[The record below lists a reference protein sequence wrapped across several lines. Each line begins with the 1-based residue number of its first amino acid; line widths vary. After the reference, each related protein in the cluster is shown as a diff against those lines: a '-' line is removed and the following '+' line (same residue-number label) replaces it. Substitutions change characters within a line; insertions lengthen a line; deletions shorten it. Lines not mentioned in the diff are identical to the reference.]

1 MPVDAIIPELL
12 RVLDRRGVAVVQAPP
27 GSGKTTR
34 IPLALLGAPWL
45 SGRRI
50 LVLEPRRVAA
60 RAAARRMAWAL
71 GEDLGE
77 RIGYRIRQER
87 VGGPS
92 TRIEVITEG
101 VLTRMLQADPSLRE
115 AGVVVFDEFHERS
128 ITTDLGLALTLD
140 ARTALRPD
148 LRLLVMS
155 ATLDASGVAAL
166 LDDAPIVTARAVS
179 FPVTTVWLGKPS
191 GRIEAAVART
201 VARALEAHEGDVL
214 AFLPGAAEIRH
225 TERFLRDDRATVL
238 AAARADVVTLHGTM
252 AGPAQDRAL
261 RAASPGRR
269 KVILATSIAETSL
282 TIDGV
287 RIVVDSGLM
296 RANRFDPAGGMSRL
310 VTLPV
315 SQAVAEQR
323 QGRAA
328 RQAPGICF
336 RLWGEGEHSGL
347 PRAAP
352 PEILVADLAPLALD
366 LAEWGVSDPA
376 QLQWMDAPPA
386 GAMRAA
392 REVLTDLSAIDEH
405 HRITAHGRKLA
416 RLGVHPR
423 LGHLMTRSA
432 EMEGSAPGTAQ
443 LACEIAAILSDGD
456 PHRDVHGGA
465 DADLAARVEEVRNGR
480 APRLAETARRWSRL
494 LGAVSGTA
502 DSRLRR
508 ARGVA
513 NAIVPPEEV
522 GRLVALAYPERVGR
536 QRRGRTGHWLLRNG
550 RGAWVP
556 ETDALAGA
564 AWIVAAG
571 LDGDRRAARI
581 WLGAPLHSD
590 DVDELFGAE
599 MTIIDDVRW
608 DPRTSDVVDAR
619 ERRLGAI
626 TVSSTRRRGPPG
638 SSAGAALLDGIRDL
652 GIKVLPWTPDL
663 ERLRARVAFAGSLGT
678 SEWADLRDGAL
689 LDSLDTW
696 LSPWLTGLARRGD
709 LARIPLGEAL
719 WHRIGAHRRGELEV
733 LAPTHVTVA
742 TGERRRIEYR
752 SDGPPSLTVRLQELF
767 GTTVTPTVGG
777 DRVTVQLHLT
787 SPAGRPVQ
795 VTSDLESFW
804 RVTYPQIRGE
814 LRARYPRHAWPE
826 NPLTALPTNRPTT
839 RRR

>member
-1 MPVDAIIPELL
+1 
-12 RVLDRRGVAVVQAPP
+12 
-27 GSGKTTR
+27 
-34 IPLALLGAPWL
+34 
-45 SGRRI
+45 
-50 LVLEPRRVAA
+50 
-60 RAAARRMAWAL
+60 MA
-71 GEDLGE
+71 
-77 RIGYRIRQER
+77 
-87 VGGPS
+87 
-92 TRIEVITEG
+92 
-101 VLTRMLQADPSLRE
+101 RMLQADPSLRE

-140 ARTALRPD
+140 ARKALRPD
-148 LRLLVMS
+148 LRVLVMS

-166 LDDAPIVTARAVS
+166 LDAPIVTARAVS

-201 VARALEAHEGDVL
+201 VARALDAHDGDVL

-225 TERFLRDDRATVL
+225 TERFLRDDSAAIL
-238 AAARADVVTLHGTM
+238 AGARADVVTLHGTM
-252 AGPAQDRAL
+252 AGPAQDGAL

-287 RIVVDSGLM
+287 RIVVDSGLV
-296 RANRFDPAGGMSRL
+296 RANRFDPAAGMSRL
-310 VTLPV
+310 VTLPI
-315 SQAVAEQR
+315 SQAAADQR
-323 QGRAA
+323 RGRAA
-328 RQAPGICF
+328 RQAPGRCI

-366 LAEWGVSDPA
+366 LAEWGVADPA
-376 QLQWMDAPPA
+376 QLQWMDAPPG

-405 HRITAHGRKLA
+405 HRITAHGRNLA

-432 EMEGSAPGTAQ
+432 EMEASAPGTAQ

-456 PHRDVHGGA
+456 PHRGVDGGA
-465 DADLAARVEEVRNGR
+465 DADLAARVEVVRSGR
-480 APRLAETARRWSRL
+480 SPRLAETARRWSRL
-494 LGAVSGTA
+494 LGAVSRTA
-502 DSRLRR
+502 DSRPRR
-508 ARGVA
+508 AQGVA
-513 NAIVPPEEV
+513 NATVPNATVPPEEV

-536 QRRGRTGHWLLRNG
+536 QRPGRTGHWLLRNG

-556 ETDALAGA
+556 ESDALAGA
-564 AWIVAAG
+564 AWIVAAV

-590 DVDELFGAE
+590 DVEELFGAE
-599 MTIIDDVRW
+599 MTTIDDVRW
-608 DPRTSDVVDAR
+608 DPRTTDVVDAR

-626 TVSSTRRRGPPG
+626 TVSSIRRPG
-638 SSAGAALLDGIRDL
+638 RPASNAAAALLDGIRDL

-678 SEWADLRDGAL
+678 GEWADLRDGAL

-709 LARIPLGEAL
+709 LVRIPLEEAL
-719 WHRIGAHRRGELEV
+719 WHRIGAHRRRELEA
-733 LAPTHVTVA
+733 LAPTHITMA
-742 TGERRRIEYR
+742 TGERRRIEYP
-752 SDGPPSLTVRLQELF
+752 SDAPPSLTVRLQELF

-777 DRVTVQLHLT
+777 GRIMVQLHLT

-826 NPLTALPTNRPTT
+826 NPLTALPTNRPTP